1 LAITPGQY
9 HALTAAVITALAAVA
24 FLLLMSCMPRPRRHG
39 ELPWRRWSRHVPRRH
54 AAVLAVLRSDP
65 RCLPSGPGLPSRE
78 IARRSGRRCTGKVL
92 QRMTEAAWAERA
104 CHPGITP
111 YHMARSGYRLTQAGL
126 TGTSRAPGAHLAG
139 EAGDLTQVMT
149 WVLPRGRHAGPDL
162 PPGHPSAPYPIAQEC
177 RPERESW

>member
-39 ELPWRRWSRHVPRRH
+39 ELPWRRWARHVPRRH

-65 RCLPSGPGLPSRE
+65 GCLPYGLGLPGRE
-78 IARRSGRRCTGKVL
+78 IARRSGRRCTDKVL
-92 QRMTEAAWAERA
+92 RRMIEAGWAERA
-104 CHPGITP
+104 RHPGITP
-111 YHMARSGYRLTQAGL
+111 YHMARSGYRLTEAGL
-126 TGTSRAPGAHLAG
+126 IGTARAPGAHLAG
-139 EAGDLTQVMT
+139 EVEELTQAMT
-149 WVLPRGRHAGPDL
+149 GLMPRGRHSGPAL

-177 RPERESW
+177 TQERESW